1 MSWISI
7 GRYKHGIGHGEDSI
21 GEWKH
26 KIHDSEE
33 VELLPFRRAVTEG
46 HRIKKISSRSFGEVG
61 VCLYDLAPFFYRV
74 HRDQSIMKSKGLT
87 LNEFKPLVT
96 QVLSGRSDL
105 VPETFY
111 DNYLVQ
117 SVRDKMDKMCTDI
130 CNKFTAPVKGWE
142 AAQERFTADQ
152 ALLVASVPEMKLGS
166 KLERKQ
172 RKVSYADY
180 DTDEERGTKRK
191 RHVGQTK
198 TKPAVAVAQVHH
210 QLFVAVAAPQQ
221 PAPAVAVPHAQVQ
234 SQVHH

>member
-7 GRYKHGIGHGEDSI
+7 GGYKHVISDAAEND
-21 GEWKH
+21 
-26 KIHDSEE
+26 
-33 VELLPFRRAVTEG
+33 LLPFRMAVTEG
-46 HRIKKISSRSFGEVG
+46 RRLKKVSADFFH
-61 VCLYDLAPFFYRV
+61 LARFFKGV
-74 HRDQSIMKSKGLT
+74 HRDLSIMKSKGLT

-105 VPETFY
+105 EPKDFY

>member
-74 HRDQSIMKSKGLT
+74 HRDQSIMKGECLT
-87 LNEFKPLVT
+87 LDEFEPLVT
-96 QVLSGRSDL
+96 QVLSGRSALDL
-105 VPETFY
+105 DSETFY
-111 DNYLVQ
+111 DNYLVDA
-117 SVRDKMDKMCTDI
+117 VKAKVVKMCTDI
-130 CNKFTAPVKGWE
+130 CNKFTVPVEGWE
-142 AAQERFTADQ
+142 AAKEAFTAYQ
-152 ALLVASVPEMKLGS
+152 ARLVASVPEMKLGS
-166 KLERKQ
+166 KRERQQ
-172 RKVSYADY
+172 RKVSY
-180 DTDEERGTKRK
+180 DTVEERGTKRK

-198 TKPAVAVAQVHH
+198 TKPRRKTKPAVAVAQGQAQVHH
-210 QLFVAVAAPQQ
+210 QLFID
-221 PAPAVAVPHAQVQ
+221 VPHAQVQ